1 MLKNIFKNT
10 VKLEYGHY
18 QNALYKVQFC
28 YPHCSVFF
36 LRNIMTEE
44 KTDKIMESQTKTIE

>member
-18 QNALYKVQFC
+18 QNALYKVQFG
-28 YPHCSVFF
+28 YPNCSVFF

-44 KTDKIMESQTKTIE
+44 KTDKIMES